1 MGWTNDNLYMTV
13 IFTAILIFVGIVIVG
28 DDLIDSDRITLNE
41 KSLDYIGDLKGMNED
56 NGYDTIK
63 DTNSAESADVDIL
76 NSDENQTVSSSS
88 DFLSTLYIK
97 KERADQPTNFLKVV
111 YNIPSS
117 LVIGMG
123 LPINDFKWV
132 INILMWVL
140 VLSIIILVWVRW
152 IRT

>member
-97 KERADQPTNFLKVV
+97 KERANQPTNFLKVV